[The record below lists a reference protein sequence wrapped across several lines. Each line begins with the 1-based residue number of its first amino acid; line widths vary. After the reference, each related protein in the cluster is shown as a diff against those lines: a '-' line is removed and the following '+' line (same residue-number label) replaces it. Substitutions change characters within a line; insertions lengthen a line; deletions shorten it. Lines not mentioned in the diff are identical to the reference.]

1 MEKELKNIPELRF
14 PEFIKLGDWEKT
26 KIESIISQES
36 STMAMN
42 KLELLKEGFP
52 VYGADGLIGYINDFQ
67 QEEEYISMVK
77 DG

>member
-1 MEKELKNIPELRF
+1 
-14 PEFIKLGDWEKT
+14 
-26 KIESIISQES
+26 
-36 STMAMN
+36 MAMN

-77 DG
+77 DGSGVGKLNL